1 MKNKVII
8 AALSLI
14 FIASVA
20 CNVYQYNKLNTSRQQ
35 LVDAQSQLNNMT
47 NDYDDLDA
55 KLVAMQEQLD
65 ALNINMADKQSEID
79 SLAKENSDL
88 VSSISELEVV
98 LEESKG
104 VSKEVAIAE
113 QTATQATETAQAET
127 TAPTQNFDPDLQ
139 AETLQRLAALGF
151 TEGVA
156 DTEVAPAGTNDGS
169 TAMKDVGMWE

>member
-1 MKNKVII
+1 MKNKVVI
-8 AALSLI
+8 AVLSLI
-14 FIASVA
+14 CIASVA

-35 LVDAQSQLNNMT
+35 LADAQTQLESMT
-47 NDYDDLDA
+47 NSYAELDTQ
-55 KLVAMQEQLD
+55 LTSLQEELD

-88 VSSISELEVV
+88 VSSISELEVT
-98 LEESKG
+98 LEDSKG